1 MTDLSLHEARRIA
14 LTAQGFID
22 PRPTGRVD
30 ARHLKRVMNRIG
42 MLQIDSVNVLV
53 RSHYMPL
60 FSRLGPYP
68 MELLDRYAYE
78 RGRLFEYWGHVASFL
93 PVEHRPLMR
102 HRMEGAQP
110 RYRINSLLE
119 DEPKYVDAVLDE
131 VRERGGLTTSEL
143 DDPGE
148 RTGPWWG
155 YGKGKIALE
164 WLFRTGALAVR
175 ERRNFARVYDLPE
188 RVFDA
193 ETLATPGLAAADAQ
207 RELIRLAARSLGV
220 ATLNDLADYYRI
232 GQQTSSPSANRFA
245 RPQQTR
251 ERLRELVDA
260 GELEEVT
267 VEGWKQP
274 AYLYPDAKLPRRVD
288 ARALLS
294 PFDSLIWERERVERL
309 FDFRYRIEI
318 YVPKPKRKFGY
329 YVLPFL
335 LSDEL
340 VARVD
345 LKSDRGAGTLRV
357 QAAYVEAGQDRGHVA
372 AELAAELRSMAEWLG
387 LERVRA
393 GRRGDLA
400 GALRAA
406 LR

>member
-1 MTDLSLHEARRIA
+1 MAADLSLHQARRIA
-14 LTAQGFID
+14 LAAQGFTD

-78 RGRLFEYWGHVASFL
+78 RGRLFEYWGHAACFI
-93 PVEHRPLMR
+93 PVEHRPLLR
-102 HRMEGAQP
+102 HRMEGP
-110 RYRINSLLE
+110 HRRYRPDWLTREAEYI
-119 DEPKYVDAVLDE
+119 DAVLDE
-131 VRERGGLTTSEL
+131 VRERGGLTTGEL

-164 WLFRTGALAVR
+164 YHFLRGALAVR

-193 ETLATPGLAAADAQ
+193 KTLATPGLAAADAQ
-207 RELIRLAARSLGV
+207 REMMRLAARSLGV
-220 ATLNDLADYYRI
+220 ATLNDLANYYAIRL
-232 GQQTSSPSANRFA
+232 
-245 RPQQTR
+245 PQAR
-251 ERLRELVDA
+251 ERLHELLDA

-267 VEGWKQP
+267 VKGWTKP
-274 AYLYPDAKLPRRVD
+274 AYLHAHAKLPRRVN
-288 ARALLS
+288 ARALLT
-294 PFDSLIWERERVERL
+294 PFDSLIWRRERAEQV
-309 FDFRYRIEI
+309 FGFHYRIEI
-318 YVPKPKRKFGY
+318 YVPQPQRKFGY

-335 LSDEL
+335 LGDEL

-345 LKSDRGAGTLRV
+345 LKSDRAAGTLLV
-357 QAAYVEAGQDRGHVA
+357 QSAYIEQERDDTARVA
-372 AELAAELRSMAEWLG
+372 AELGDELRSMAGWLG
-387 LERVRA
+387 LDRVRV
-393 GRRGDLA
+393 GRRGNLA
-400 GALRAA
+400 TELRAA